1 MPEILIELSEDALR
15 KIEAVAQK
23 EKRSRRAQVS
33 VILEEYLEREHKRAL
48 A

>member
-1 MPEILIELSEDALR
+1 MPEILIELSEDAIR

-33 VILEEYLEREHKRAL
+33 VILEEYLEREEKRAL